1 MSTYIGLLM
10 FLFTYG
16 GIVICAIQTK
26 NVFLIAVSTIFFIL
40 GMIFNIRSIIKKKR
54 GKKK

>member
-10 FLFTYG
+10 FLVTYG
-16 GIVICAIQTK
+16 GIVIHAIQTK
-26 NVFLIAVSTIFFIL
+26 NVFLIIISTVFFIL
-40 GMIFNIRSIIKKKR
+40 GVIFNIRSIIKKKR